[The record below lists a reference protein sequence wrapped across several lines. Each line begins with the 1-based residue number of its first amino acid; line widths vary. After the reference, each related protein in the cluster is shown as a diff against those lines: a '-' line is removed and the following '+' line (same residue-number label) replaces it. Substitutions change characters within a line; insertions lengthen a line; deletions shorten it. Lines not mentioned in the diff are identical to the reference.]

1 MTRSAV
7 SGFSLVELLV
17 VISIVA
23 VLVAMLLGGIAVL
36 RRQAYAESAR
46 QTVRELESAI
56 ALYVER
62 DPRKRFPPV
71 AADLSLAT
79 GAGGVL
85 TALETSQA
93 WTRSDHLIDQAGRLL
108 DPWGKPYR
116 YSLTRPAPASGGAA
130 LSNWNWDPIAGHER
144 RWGPRWDA
152 GANATVTG
160 ALPYA
165 YVWSLGPASLSD
177 DATSWIVLDAGAN

>member
-1 MTRSAV
+1 MTRSAA
-7 SGFSLVELLV
+7 SGFSLIELLV

-23 VLVAMLLGGIAVL
+23 VLVAMLVGGIAVL
-36 RRQAYAESAR
+36 RRRAHVESAR

-93 WTRSDHLIDQAGRLL
+93 WTRSDHDIDQAGRLL

-116 YSLTRPAPASGGAA
+116 YSLTRPVPASGGAA
-130 LSNWNWDPIAGHER
+130 LSTWNWDQVAGHER

-152 GANATVTG
+152 GTNATVTG

-165 YVWSLGPASLSD
+165 YVWALGPDSRSD
-177 DATSWIVLDAGAN
+177 DATRWIVLGEGAN